1 MGAAFS
7 PRSNLN
13 RHIESVHEGKK
24 SFKCNVY
31 DTAFSEKST
40 LNGHIESVHDRKK
53 PFQCNI
59 CDSCFSKNMNRH
71 ILNQFTKERTLS
83 NVMCVIQPFL

>member
-24 SFKCNVY
+24 PFKCN
-31 DTAFSEKST
+31 DCGAAFSQMHCGYSISMLYYTLAKITLTTKST
-40 LNGHIESVHDRKK
+40 L
-53 PFQCNI
+53 
-59 CDSCFSKNMNRH
+59 
-71 ILNQFTKERTLS
+71 
-83 NVMCVIQPFL
+83 